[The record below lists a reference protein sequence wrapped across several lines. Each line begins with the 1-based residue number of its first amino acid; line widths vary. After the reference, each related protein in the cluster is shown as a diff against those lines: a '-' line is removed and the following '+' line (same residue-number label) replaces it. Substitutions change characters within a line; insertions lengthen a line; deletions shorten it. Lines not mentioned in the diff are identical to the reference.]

1 MTWSALTATADQL
14 RAGNEDILS
23 AEEYSDNA
31 LQELYR
37 DAAKA
42 EMLLDVQG
50 VIGSTDSSVIDEI
63 TNENQPFLQSA
74 LSHKQLAIFYRRQD
88 AGDGTATRRRMDYY
102 ERLYRSDVVGFGRL
116 VRSNGATVSSTM
128 IRR

>member
-1 MTWSALTATADQL
+1 MTWSALTATADQI

-23 AEEYSDNA
+23 AEEYADNA

-74 LSHKQLAIFYRRQD
+74 LSHKQLAIYYRSQD
-88 AGDGTATRRRMDYY
+88 GGDGSKTRRRFEYY
-102 ERLYRSDVVGFGRL
+102 ERLYRSDVAGFGRL
-116 VRSNGATVSSTM
+116 VRSNGAVVSSTM

>member
-1 MTWSALTATADQL
+1 MTWSALTATADQI

-42 EMLLDVQG
+42 EMLLDLQG
-50 VIGSTDSSVIDEI
+50 VIGSTDSSVIDEV
-63 TNENQPFLQSA
+63 TNENLAFLQSA
-74 LSHKQLAIFYRRQD
+74 LSHKQLSIYYRRHD
-88 AGDGTATRRRMDYY
+88 AGDGTVIRRRLDHY
-102 ERLYRSDVVGFGRL
+102 EKWYR
-116 VRSNGATVSSTM
+116 
-128 IRR
+128 